1 MPKKQSQHYRHKEAT
16 AVLRPESGSQ
26 DTFPQ
31 SKRKPPQE
39 YRFDSSLAPELSWD
53 ENSSRSEAEKYL
65 ADILAANSI
74 DDAKQAATKLKDM
87 GKHFLNWT
95 GKAEKQ
101 NFIVPSLPLFVHE
114 RLSVEAILK
123 TLEKHKRN
131 RQIALDMFGE
141 GQKDI
146 ADART
151 GAYDHKNGWQNRLI
165 LGDSLQVMNSLLTYE
180 GMGGKVQMVYMDPPY
195 GIKFGSNFQPF
206 VRERDVKDG
215 DDNEL
220 TREPEMVQAYRDTW
234 ELGIH
239 SWLSYMRERLFL
251 AREMLTD
258 SGSCF
263 VQISDDNVHLVR
275 SIMDEVFGRENFI
288 AEIILKTRGS
298 SNSRNIDTLNDF
310 IIWYAKDKERVKFT
324 RLFTEQEDKP
334 TLFSLADING
344 EVFSRKELS
353 EEQLK
358 SARFLKD
365 FPMTLAG
372 KGGIKEPFEFE
383 GKTYMPPPGRKWRCT
398 IDKLNILAKNKR
410 LFASKNPQKDKVPI
424 HFKHF
429 HDDFPYEAVSNFWEE
444 QISEQNKM
452 YVVQTAEKA
461 IMRCILMAT
470 DPGDLVFD
478 PTCGSGSTA
487 IVAER
492 WGRRWIATD
501 VSRVPLALARQ
512 RLLTTNYDYYQLQNE
527 ERGPVGGFVYKR
539 KQRLGKEVGSI
550 VPHIT
555 LGSIVNNAPPA
566 EEVLVD
572 KPEKNTNYV
581 RVTGPFC
588 VEAIM
593 PPAVGTE
600 DEDKVETKLD
610 DNYGEHIAR
619 MIGVLKQSPL
629 LRLHDNK
636 TLKITNI
643 RPPAKSMNLHAEA
656 QANDEQIAIIFGAAN
671 AAISE
676 LDFVKAAKEAH
687 NKNFSRLL
695 VIGFAIAP
703 AARHSI
709 EKSESAFNIAALYAQ
724 ASSDLT
730 MVDLLKDTRASQI
743 FAVCGMPD
751 VRLSEIGEKNKDG
764 DLLYEVELRGLDIL
778 NPVDMETTHKD
789 GNDVPCW
796 MLDPDYDGECFRAG
810 QVFFPRTAAWNK
822 IKRAIKA
829 DFDDSV
835 WDHLQGATSAPF
847 VIGESKCVAVKVID
861 DRGNELITVKTLED
875 VE

>member
-39 YRFDSSLAPELSWD
+39 YRFDSSLAPELFWD
-53 ENSSRSEAEKYL
+53 ENPSRSEAEKYL

-74 DDAKQAATKLKDM
+74 DDAKKAATKLKDM
-87 GKHFLNWT
+87 SNPFLNWT

-101 NFIVPSLPLFVHE
+101 NFITPSLPLFVHE

-131 RQIALDMFGE
+131 RQIALNMFGE

-146 ADART
+146 ADARAN
-151 GAYDHKNGWQNRLI
+151 AYTHQNGWQNRLI

-180 GMGGKVQMVYMDPPY
+180 YMGGKVQMIYMDPPY
-195 GIKFGSNFQPF
+195 GIQFGSNFQPF
-206 VRERDVKDG
+206 VRKRDVKDG
-215 DDNEL
+215 DDKEL
-220 TREPEMVQAYRDTW
+220 TREPEMVKAYRDTW

-239 SWLSYMRERLFL
+239 SWLSYMRERLFM

-288 AEIILKTRGS
+288 AEIILKTRSTSLAHG
-298 SNSRNIDTLNDF
+298 IATLNDF
-310 IIWYAKDKERVKFT
+310 IIWYAKDKERVKYT
-324 RLFTEQEDKP
+324 RLFTKQKDSP
-334 TLFSLADING
+334 ALFSLADING
-344 EVFSRKELS
+344 EVFSRNELS
-353 EEQLK
+353 EEQLER
-358 SARFLKD
+358 ARFFKTNPLVQS
-365 FPMTLAG
+365 A
-372 KGGIKEPFEFE
+372 KGIANKASFEFQ
-383 GKTYMPPPGRKWRCT
+383 GKIYEEEWRCT
-398 IDKLNILAKNKR
+398 VEGLNQLAKKNR
-410 LFASKNPQKDKVPI
+410 IYAPQNPQKDKTTI
-424 HFKHF
+424 TYKYF
-429 HDDFPYEAVSNFWEE
+429 HDDFPYEAVSNFWDE
-444 QISEQNKM
+444 QISEKNKK

-461 IMRCILMAT
+461 IMRCILMTT

-487 IVAER
+487 VVAEQ
-492 WGRRWIATD
+492 WGRRWITAD
-501 VSRVPLALARQ
+501 VSRVPLAIARQ
-512 RLLTTNYDYYQLQNE
+512 RLLTTTYDYYQLQSE
-527 ERGPVGGFVYKR
+527 ERGPVGGFVYTR
-539 KQRLGKEVGSI
+539 KPRQGEEVGGI
-550 VPHIT
+550 VPHTT
-555 LGSIVNNAPPA
+555 LKSIANNTPPA

-572 KPEKNTNYV
+572 KPEKNTSYV
-581 RVTGPFC
+581 RITGPFC

-600 DEDKVETKLD
+600 NGDKVEIKPD
-610 DNYGEHIAR
+610 NNYGEHIAR

-629 LRLHDNK
+629 LRLHNNK
-636 TLKITNI
+636 TLEITNI

-676 LDFVKAAKEAH
+676 LDFANAAKEAN

-695 VIGFAIAP
+695 VIGFAIDP
-703 AARHSI
+703 AARRAI

-730 MVDLLKDTRASQI
+730 MVDLLKNTRASQI

-751 VRLSEIGEKNKDG
+751 VRLSESGEKNKDG
-764 DLLYEVELRGLDIL
+764 ELLYEVELRGLDIL
-778 NPVDMETTHKD
+778 NPVDMETTHKG

-810 QVFFPRTAAWNK
+810 QVFFPRTGAWDK
-822 IKRAIKA
+822 IKQAIKA

-835 WDHLQGATSAPF
+835 WEHLQGAISAPF

-861 DRGNELITVKTLED
+861 DRGNELMTVKTLEE